1 MIINRKQKTILGGKD
16 MREEAKQFFQAADK
30 FRTVHYWSI
39 VPWINQ
45 VDYSVLRAVEMT
57 AENGPDVYASKVAHC
72 LKRPAPVISRSLK
85 SLEEHGWIV
94 RETNRSDRR
103 NIIVHLT
110 DDGKEILKKVDDR
123 MKEFAGEVFQEY
135 GETELEELTQKILGL
150 YEVVERVLDRKQNE
164 IKEETSADET
174 HC

>member
-1 MIINRKQKTILGGKD
+1 
-16 MREEAKQFFQAADK
+16 
-30 FRTVHYWSI
+30 
-39 VPWINQ
+39 
-45 VDYSVLRAVEMT
+45 
-57 AENGPDVYASKVAHC
+57 
-72 LKRPAPVISRSLK
+72 
-85 SLEEHGWIV
+85 
-94 RETNRSDRR
+94 
-103 NIIVHLT
+103 
-110 DDGKEILKKVDDR
+110 